1 VIRATAS
8 ALFLATLA
16 LFALAGSPRAAH
28 ARQAQGVPTV
38 AAGNIVFHHW
48 PGQELLAR
56 RLIAT
61 LDDAGGLPA
70 LPIDVLS
77 TPPAVDVWL
86 APDAARFD
94 SLTGGYAPDWGA
106 GIAIPDRSF
115 IVLPAYASPRGGQ
128 GQLPGVLRHEIAHVA
143 LHRYLGDARLPRWF
157 SEGYATWSAGQ
168 LDLDAAW
175 ILRLAFVTGSAP
187 PLDSLVLD
195 WPAGVAD
202 ARVAYLLS
210 ASAVEYLHDNGGDR
224 VMSIFLDRW
233 RETGAFETALRDVY
247 GLSLSQLERY
257 WGRSVR
263 RRYGWVLFLAQSS
276 VVWALLTV
284 MVLALFVV
292 RRRRDRARL
301 ARMKANELPE
311 RPAFWLGEDPSLPPE
326 PGEPPG
332 EPPGRGRDEGGVEEP
347 GGGPPAG

>member
-143 LHRYLGDARLPRWF
+143 LHR
-157 SEGYATWSAGQ
+157 
-168 LDLDAAW
+168 
-175 ILRLAFVTGSAP
+175 
-187 PLDSLVLD
+187 
-195 WPAGVAD
+195 
-202 ARVAYLLS
+202 
-210 ASAVEYLHDNGGDR
+210 
-224 VMSIFLDRW
+224 
-233 RETGAFETALRDVY
+233 
-247 GLSLSQLERY
+247 
-257 WGRSVR
+257 
-263 RRYGWVLFLAQSS
+263 
-276 VVWALLTV
+276 
-284 MVLALFVV
+284 
-292 RRRRDRARL
+292 
-301 ARMKANELPE
+301 
-311 RPAFWLGEDPSLPPE
+311 
-326 PGEPPG
+326 
-332 EPPGRGRDEGGVEEP
+332 
-347 GGGPPAG
+347 